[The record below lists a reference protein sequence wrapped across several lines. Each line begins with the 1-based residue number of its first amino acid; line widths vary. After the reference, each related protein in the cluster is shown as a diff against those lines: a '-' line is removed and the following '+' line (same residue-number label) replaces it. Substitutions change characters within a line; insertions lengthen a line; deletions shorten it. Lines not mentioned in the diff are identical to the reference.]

1 MHKVHTATFI
11 FYLTLLLVVQIHVL
25 YLVYPGT
32 NKIVYKILKT
42 IKKKQEIKKRD
53 MLGEQR
59 ELTYNTVE
67 YE

>member
-42 IKKKQEIKKRD
+42 IKKTKKK
-53 MLGEQR
+53 
-59 ELTYNTVE
+59 NK
-67 YE
+67 

>member
-42 IKKKQEIKKRD
+42 TKIFQQKKSVEKK
-53 MLGEQR
+53 
-59 ELTYNTVE
+59 
-67 YE
+67 

>member
-42 IKKKQEIKKRD
+42 KTRKKTKKKNQKKKKIKRSKRY
-53 MLGEQR
+53 
-59 ELTYNTVE
+59 T
-67 YE
+67 

>member
-32 NKIVYKILKT
+32 NKIVYKILKKT
-42 IKKKQEIKKRD
+42 KKKKK
-53 MLGEQR
+53 
-59 ELTYNTVE
+59 
-67 YE
+67 